1 MLFHKD
7 HTHNIWDKLVII
19 VENSSKRIP
28 TMDCTQ
34 SVYISFLVKRG
45 KTEKFLPF
53 SPTRTP
59 AEGLPNAGP
68 SISSS
73 YSSNRT

>member
-1 MLFHKD
+1 MLFD
-7 HTHNIWDKLVII
+7 RDGTHNMQDKLVFI
-19 VENSSKRIP
+19 VENSPKRIP
-28 TMDCTQ
+28 TMDRTQ
-34 SVYISFLVKRG
+34 LVYISFLVKRG

-59 AEGLPNAGP
+59 AAGLPNAGP
-68 SISSS
+68 SILSS